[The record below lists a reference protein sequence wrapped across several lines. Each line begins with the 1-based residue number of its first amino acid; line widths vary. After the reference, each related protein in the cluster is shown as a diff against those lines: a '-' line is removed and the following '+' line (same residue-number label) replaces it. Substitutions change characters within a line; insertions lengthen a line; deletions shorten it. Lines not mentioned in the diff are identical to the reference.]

1 MVHFGDRL
9 KIKIQLMCG
18 EAVALGPGKA
28 DLLSAISAAGSIS
41 GAARAMGMS
50 YRRAW
55 QMVDLMNRCWHAP
68 LVETSPGR
76 AQGGGARLT
85 EAGLA
90 VLGGYRK
97 LQTTLN
103 GQAANDELDDL
114 TKWLRPRPLRNQSDR
129 RVEDDKAGS

>member
-1 MVHFGDRL
+1 MVRPDHRI
-9 KIKIQLMCG
+9 KIKVQLICG

-28 DLLSAISAAGSIS
+28 DLLSAISVAGSIS

-55 QMVDLMNRCWHAP
+55 QMVDLMNRCWNEP

-85 EAGLA
+85 EAGIA
-90 VLGGYRK
+90 VLDGYRR
-97 LQTTLN
+97 L
-103 GQAANDELDDL
+103 QAALDGRASLAEFDRL
-114 TKWLRPRPLRNQSDR
+114 SAQIRSRPLRSQSDR
-129 RVEDDKAGS
+129 NAEASELFS

>member
-1 MVHFGDRL
+1 M
-9 KIKIQLMCG
+9 
-18 EAVALGPGKA
+18 ALGPGKA
-28 DLLSAISAAGSIS
+28 DLLSAIIAAGSIS

-76 AQGGGARLT
+76 AQSGGARLT
-85 EAGLA
+85 EAGIA

-97 LQTTLN
+97 LQTTLDVR
-103 GQAANDELDDL
+103 AAGHELNDLMER
-114 TKWLRPRPLRNQSDR
+114 LRARPLRTQSDR
-129 RVEDDKAGS
+129 RVEDDPAGS